1 MTTLQAGLV
10 GYILGALAAMVCMWL
25 TGDRKKAPDDEA
37 TSEPGQTKS
46 DRSSIPQEA
55 GECKR
60 RVR

>member
-25 TGDRKKAPDDEA
+25 TGDRKKAPDDAA

-46 DRSSIPQEA
+46 DTDIIPQKDREV
-55 GECKR
+55 K
-60 RVR
+60 

>member
-25 TGDRKKAPDDEA
+25 TGDRKKAPDDAA

-46 DRSSIPQEA
+46 DIDIIPQKDREV
-55 GECKR
+55 K
-60 RVR
+60 